1 MVWSSRKLE
10 RKPKP
15 CGVYKEHSRRLQD
28 IGTPQ
33 SAQNQHCER
42 GEPSEGCN
50 VVRFPTGVKPKGAIR
65 WHCRARI
72 LAAHSACPQAER
84 LIRRRRTYPKMSSF
98 RSASRHDRELHST
111 EKPLYSNCCNRRL
124 LFFERNPSPSPQPR
138 AHAFTDANVDCATH
152 DFDGPERPWLFTAEL
167 PACSDRRRNPCARPI
182 PPVEGRL
189 SRRSAARP
197 CRQSR
202 RWVDHPIEPSNVV
215 IAWGSR
221 WLEHGCP
228 PPVTNDGTAP
238 TSSAT
243 Q

>member
-98 RSASRHDRELHST
+98 RSAFRHDRELRST
-111 EKPLYSNCCNRRL
+111 EKPVYSNCCNKRL
-124 LFFERNPSPSPQPR
+124 LF
-138 AHAFTDANVDCATH
+138 
-152 DFDGPERPWLFTAEL
+152 
-167 PACSDRRRNPCARPI
+167 
-182 PPVEGRL
+182 
-189 SRRSAARP
+189 
-197 CRQSR
+197 
-202 RWVDHPIEPSNVV
+202 
-215 IAWGSR
+215 
-221 WLEHGCP
+221 
-228 PPVTNDGTAP
+228 
-238 TSSAT
+238 SSAT
-243 Q
+243 HSRRHNHAHTRSLTQTWTVRHMISTDPNDPGFLRLSYRHAAIAVEIRALALSLRVKAGFRADQPRVPAGNPDGGWIIRSSRRTW